1 MGTLLTCPS
10 HKYFIILQLTAQNCN
25 EVGNYVSFSIINE
38 KKCDYEAID
47 MTANLYYMQ
56 QTLIAMRLHVYLFRA
71 LWIFFIVGWIRS

>member
-1 MGTLLTCPS
+1 M
-10 HKYFIILQLTAQNCN
+10 K
-25 EVGNYVSFSIINE
+25 

-56 QTLIAMRLHVYLFRA
+56 QTLIAMLLHVYLFRA